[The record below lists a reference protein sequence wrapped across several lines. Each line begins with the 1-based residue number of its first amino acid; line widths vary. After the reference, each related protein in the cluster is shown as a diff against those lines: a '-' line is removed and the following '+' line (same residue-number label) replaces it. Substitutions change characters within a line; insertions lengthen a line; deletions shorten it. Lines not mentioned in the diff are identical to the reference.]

1 MDQMSFDDL
10 INEKQ
15 NEYDKNKWYALC
27 YYDKVG
33 KKKMPRQ
40 VRAHRD
46 ISVLEELRERLEERN
61 PDKEYDVKTTLEFD
75 EIRNSWH
82 VIYHML

>member
-15 NEYDKNKWYALC
+15 NEYNKNRWYALC

-33 KKKMPRQ
+33 KKKIPRQ

-75 EIRNSWH
+75 KIRNSWH

>member
-15 NEYDKNKWYALC
+15 NEYNKNRWYALC
-27 YYDKVG
+27 YYDKIG

-40 VRAHRD
+40 VKAHRD
-46 ISVLEELRERLEERN
+46 ISVLEELKERLEERN
-61 PDKEYDVKTTLEFD
+61 TDKEYAIKTTQEFD
-75 EIRNSWH
+75 KIRKE
-82 VIYHML
+82 LT

>member
-1 MDQMSFDDL
+1 MSQMSFDDL

-27 YYDKVG
+27 YYDKLG

-40 VRAHRD
+40 VKAHRD
-46 ISVLEELRERLEERN
+46 ISVLEELKERLEERD
-61 PDKEYDVKTTLEFD
+61 PTIEYSIKTTQEFD
-75 EIRNSWH
+75 REIK
-82 VIYHML
+82 LL

>member
-10 INEKQ
+10 INKQ
-15 NEYDKNKWYALC
+15 ENDYHKSKWYALC

-33 KKKMPRQ
+33 KKKIPRQ

-61 PDKEYDVKTTLEFD
+61 PDKEYDIKTTLEFD
-75 EIRNSWH
+75 EIRK
-82 VIYHML
+82 

>member
-1 MDQMSFDDL
+1 MGQMSFDDL

-15 NEYDKNKWYALC
+15 NEYNKNKWYALC

-33 KKKMPRQ
+33 KKKIPRQ

-61 PDKEYDVKTTLEFD
+61 PDKEYDIQTTLEFD
-75 EIRNSWH
+75 EIRNS
-82 VIYHML
+82 

>member
-10 INEKQ
+10 IKEKQ

-33 KKKMPRQ
+33 KKKIPRQ

-61 PDKEYDVKTTLEFD
+61 PDKEYDIKTTLEFD
-75 EIRNSWH
+75 KIRK
-82 VIYHML
+82 

>member
-1 MDQMSFDDL
+1 MGQMSFDDL

-15 NEYDKNKWYALC
+15 NEYNKNKWYALC

-33 KKKMPRQ
+33 KKKIPRQ

-61 PDKEYDVKTTLEFD
+61 PDKEYSIKTTREFD
-75 EIRNSWH
+75 EIRRK
-82 VIYHML
+82 VL

>member
-10 INEKQ
+10 INKQ
-15 NEYDKNKWYALC
+15 ENEYHKNRWYALC

-33 KKKMPRQ
+33 KKKIPRQ

-61 PDKEYDVKTTLEFD
+61 PDKEYDIKTTLEFD
-75 EIRNSWH
+75 KIRK
-82 VIYHML
+82 

>member
-15 NEYDKNKWYALC
+15 NEYNKNKWYALC

-33 KKKMPRQ
+33 KKKIPRQ

>member
-1 MDQMSFDDL
+1 MNQMSFDDL

-15 NEYDKNKWYALC
+15 NEYNKNKWYALC

-33 KKKMPRQ
+33 KKKIPRQ

-61 PDKEYDVKTTLEFD
+61 PDKEYDIKTTLEFD

>member
-1 MDQMSFDDL
+1 MGQMSFDDL

-46 ISVLEELRERLEERN
+46 ITVLEELKERLEERN
-61 PDKEYDVKTTLEFD
+61 PDKEYDIKTTLEFD
-75 EIRNSWH
+75 EIRNS
-82 VIYHML
+82 

>member
-27 YYDKVG
+27 YYDKIG
-33 KKKMPRQ
+33 KKKVPRQ
-40 VRAHRD
+40 VKAHRD
-46 ISVLEELRERLEERN
+46 ITVLEELKERLEERN
-61 PDKEYDVKTTLEFD
+61 PGKEYVIKTTQEFD
-75 EIRNSWH
+75 RE
-82 VIYHML
+82 YKPL

>member
-33 KKKMPRQ
+33 KKKIPRQ

-46 ISVLEELRERLEERN
+46 ISVLEELKERLEERN
-61 PDKEYDVKTTLEFD
+61 PDKEYAIKTTLEFD
-75 EIRNSWH
+75 KIRRG
-82 VIYHML
+82 VL

>member
-1 MDQMSFDDL
+1 MGQMSFDDL

-15 NEYDKNKWYALC
+15 NEYNKNKWYALC

-61 PDKEYDVKTTLEFD
+61 PDKEYSIKTTREFD
-75 EIRNSWH
+75 EIRRE
-82 VIYHML
+82 VL

>member
-15 NEYDKNKWYALC
+15 NGYDKNKWYALC

-33 KKKMPRQ
+33 KKKIPRQ

-46 ISVLEELRERLEERN
+46 ISVLEELKERLEERN
-61 PDKEYDVKTTLEFD
+61 PDKEYDIQTTLEFD
-75 EIRNSWH
+75 EIRNS
-82 VIYHML
+82 

>member
-1 MDQMSFDDL
+1 MGQMSFDDL
-10 INEKQ
+10 INEKET
-15 NEYDKNKWYALC
+15 EYNKNRWYALC

-46 ISVLEELRERLEERN
+46 ITVLEELKERLEERN
-61 PDKEYDVKTTLEFD
+61 PDKEYDIQTTLEFD
-75 EIRNSWH
+75 EIRNS
-82 VIYHML
+82 

>member
-27 YYDKVG
+27 YYDKIG
-33 KKKMPRQ
+33 KKKIPRQ

-46 ISVLEELRERLEERN
+46 ISVLEELKERLEERN
-61 PDKEYDVKTTLEFD
+61 PDKEYDIKTTLEFD
-75 EIRNSWH
+75 EIRK
-82 VIYHML
+82 

>member
-1 MDQMSFDDL
+1 MGQMSFDDL

-33 KKKMPRQ
+33 KKKIPRQ

-61 PDKEYDVKTTLEFD
+61 PDKEYSIKTTREFD
-75 EIRNSWH
+75 EIRRE
-82 VIYHML
+82 VL

>member
-10 INEKQ
+10 INEKEI
-15 NEYDKNKWYALC
+15 EYDKNRWYALC

-40 VRAHRD
+40 VKAHRD
-46 ISVLEELRERLEERN
+46 ISVLEELKERLEERN
-61 PDKEYDVKTTLEFD
+61 HDKEYAIKTTLEFD
-75 EIRNSWH
+75 KIRRG
-82 VIYHML
+82 LT

>member
-1 MDQMSFDDL
+1 MGQMSFDDL

-15 NEYDKNKWYALC
+15 NEYNKNKWYALC

-33 KKKMPRQ
+33 KKKIPRQ

-46 ISVLEELRERLEERN
+46 ISVLAELRERLEERN

-75 EIRNSWH
+75 EIRNS
-82 VIYHML
+82 

>member
-10 INEKQ
+10 INEKET
-15 NEYDKNKWYALC
+15 EYNKNRWYALC

-33 KKKMPRQ
+33 KKKIPRQ

-61 PDKEYDVKTTLEFD
+61 PDKEYDIKTTLEFD
-75 EIRNSWH
+75 EIRNS
-82 VIYHML
+82 